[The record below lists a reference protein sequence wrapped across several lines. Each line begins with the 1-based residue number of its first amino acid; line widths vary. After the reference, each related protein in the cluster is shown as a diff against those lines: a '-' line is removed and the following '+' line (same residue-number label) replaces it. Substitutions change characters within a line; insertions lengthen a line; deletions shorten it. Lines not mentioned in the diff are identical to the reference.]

1 MLNKNDLYVK
11 WGIEIYIKGKNAENS
26 VIGKA
31 LLNTESLNIVMD
43 TCNCINTALLRLYYP

>member
-11 WGIEIYIKGKNAENS
+11 QGIEIYIYIKGKSAENL

-31 LLNTESLNIVMD
+31 LLNTESLN
-43 TCNCINTALLRLYYP
+43 LLWILVTV